1 MLVGP
6 SNPKC
11 TSENDTPCQASL
23 TLFETKMVKT
33 YTVPDP
39 YPLVYPYGL
48 YKGVPPHTGLDG
60 PSPHSHCLA

>member
-11 TSENDTPCQASL
+11 TSENDTPCQTSL
-23 TLFETKMVKT
+23 TLFETKIVKT
-33 YTVPDP
+33 YTVSD
-39 YPLVYPYGL
+39 PYGL